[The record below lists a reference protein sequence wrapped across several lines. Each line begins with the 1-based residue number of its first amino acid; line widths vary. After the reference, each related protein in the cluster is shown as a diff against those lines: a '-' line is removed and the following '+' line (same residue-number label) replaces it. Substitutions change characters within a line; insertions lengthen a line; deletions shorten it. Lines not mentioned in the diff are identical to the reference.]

1 MADFVAILSIKTLLQ
16 DVSTS
21 PSSTLAEPNT
31 SMLDEAVMD
40 RTYYMGLQ
48 STRPEDDPLHLAG
61 KLPSPA
67 WLQHILAWASLM
79 RCLQALP

>member
-1 MADFVAILSIKTLLQ
+1 MADIVSVLSIKTLLQ
-16 DVSTS
+16 DVNTS
-21 PSSTLAEPNT
+21 PSSTPAEPNN

-48 STRPEDDPLHLAG
+48 STQPAALPVPLEDDPLHVAG

-67 WLQHILAWASLM
+67 WLQHILA
-79 RCLQALP
+79 

>member
-1 MADFVAILSIKTLLQ
+1 MADIVSVLSIKTLLQ
-16 DVSTS
+16 DVNTS
-21 PSSTLAEPNT
+21 PSSTPAEPNN

-48 STRPEDDPLHLAG
+48 RTQPAALPVPLEDVAG

-67 WLQHILAWASLM
+67 WLQHILA
-79 RCLQALP
+79 